1 MPRTRTLIAGALALA
16 FAGAAHALPTLQL
29 GILNGSYVG
38 GGDETVYAPTGTNAF
53 TLYAYLTPGNGAK
66 PADVTQLLGATYALS
81 MAVTP
86 KTTAAGASLGSFVF
100 AGETI
105 NVTADTTYGTPPLEL
120 ALGDPSHDAGDLSTH
135 SIFDTHFAQ
144 RPFKFSADQQTNSF
158 NTQEQPGKNPT
169 TTVGSGMYY
178 VGFAIDVTMLSKA
191 ASIHFDLYDTRL
203 IETCKK
209 AATGNKKKDGEV
221 VCTASDIDVN
231 LFAPYSHDAQSQ
243 PDGDG
248 KLPPASVPEPGSLAL
263 IGLGL
268 FGLASLRRR
277 LGAAY

>member
-1 MPRTRTLIAGALALA
+1 MPRTRTLIAGVLALA

-38 GGDETVYAPTGTNAF
+38 DKDETVYAPTGTNAF

-66 PADVTQLLGATYALS
+66 PDDVTQLLGATYALS

-86 KTTAAGASLGSFVF
+86 KTTVDGASLGTFVF

-105 NVTADTTYGTPPLEL
+105 NVTADMTYGTPPLENT
-120 ALGDPSHDAGDLSTH
+120 LGDQFHDAGDLGH
-135 SIFDTHFAQ
+135 EIFDTHFVE
-144 RPFKFSADQQTNSF
+144 RTFKFSAAQQTSSF
-158 NTQEQPGKNPT
+158 DTQSKPGKNPT
-169 TTVGSGMYY
+169 TAVGSGMYY
-178 VGFAIDVTMLSKA
+178 VGFAIDVTMLSKS
-191 ASIHFDLYDTRL
+191 ASIHFDLYDTKL

-209 AATGNKKKDGEV
+209 KQGVE
-221 VCTASDIDVN
+221 VCTESDIDIN
-231 LFAPYSHDAQSQ
+231 LFAPYSHDAQSGNG
-243 PDGDG
+243 GDG
-248 KLPPASVPEPGSLAL
+248 VILPSAAVPEPGSLAL

-277 LGAAY
+277 LTAAS